1 MKKIIFALV
10 VLSLVSFT
18 AFAQDNWNTLKSET
32 GKFEVAIT
40 GKATEKTVENENS
53 TTFKITFD
61 ANNIYYLISS
71 TKHKNELESG
81 LDQLLEVSLST
92 FSELVKGTVIYQNEV
107 FLENAKGLYAEM
119 SMEEVGY
126 KLEYYVYMHGIYQY
140 QVVVYAPKDT
150 YNTDMAKRFFKT
162 FKVLE

>member
-61 ANNIYYLISS
+61 ANNIYYLIARG
-71 TKHKNELESG
+71 KHKNELESG
-81 LDQLLEVSLST
+81 LGQLLEVSLST

-107 FLENAKGLYAEM
+107 FVEKAKVLYA
-119 SMEEVGY
+119 
-126 KLEYYVYMHGIYQY
+126 
-140 QVVVYAPKDT
+140 
-150 YNTDMAKRFFKT
+150 
-162 FKVLE
+162 